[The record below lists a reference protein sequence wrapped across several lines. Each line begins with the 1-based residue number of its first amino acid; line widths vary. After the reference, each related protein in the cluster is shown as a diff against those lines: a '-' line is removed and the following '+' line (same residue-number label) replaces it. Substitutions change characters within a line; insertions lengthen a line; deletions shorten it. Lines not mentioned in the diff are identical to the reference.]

1 MKIPEII
8 RRYPSGKWIP
18 GPETLTGLT
27 VRTVLSICLSPGG
40 GERELGGG
48 VYAKRSPGRAER
60 EWWEMARIGR
70 RVVVCGSSL
79 RPQEKRMKRA
89 CIVRVITPNHP
100 ENG

>member
-1 MKIPEII
+1 MDTG
-8 RRYPSGKWIP
+8 SGNADWAD
-18 GPETLTGLT
+18 GAHGF
-27 VRTVLSICLSPGG
+27 VHLSLPRGG

>member
-40 GERELGGG
+40 GGRESWAG
-48 VYAKRSPGRAER
+48 VSMLK
-60 EWWEMARIGR
+60 GR
-70 RVVVCGSSL
+70 RARVVGNGSNWEAGGCVRILSASTGK
-79 RPQEKRMKRA
+79 EDEESVYRA
-89 CIVRVITPNHP
+89 CNHA
-100 ENG
+100 

>member
-60 EWWEMARIGR
+60 EWVGNGSNWEAGGCVRILSASTGKEDEES
-70 RVVVCGSSL
+70 VYC
-79 RPQEKRMKRA
+79 A
-89 CIVRVITPNHP
+89 CNHA
-100 ENG
+100 